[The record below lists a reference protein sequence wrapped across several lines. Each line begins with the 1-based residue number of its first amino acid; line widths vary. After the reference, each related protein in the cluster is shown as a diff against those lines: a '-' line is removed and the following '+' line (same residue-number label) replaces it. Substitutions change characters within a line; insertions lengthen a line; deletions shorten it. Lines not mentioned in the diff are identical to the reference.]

1 MDLERLRAS
10 DADRERSAE
19 VLRNALAEGRIN
31 HEELDERLDRVYRA
45 TTVGELAEI
54 TRGLPSSLGAS
65 PASGTDPSLSSAE
78 AQQLAAQSRGKE
90 AISAVFGGVERAGR
104 WLVEPH
110 TTVSILCGGVD
121 LDLREAVLAQREVV
135 FQCAVIFGGLR
146 IIVPP
151 GVRVVNQANVFLG
164 GVDLSKVDSVT
175 DPSAPTIRI
184 TGTCLMGGIQVLEQ
198 RPGQKCR

>member
-54 TRGLPSSLGAS
+54 TRDLPSSLGAS

-90 AISAVFGGVERAGR
+90 AISAV
-104 WLVEPH
+104 
-110 TTVSILCGGVD
+110 
-121 LDLREAVLAQREVV
+121 
-135 FQCAVIFGGLR
+135 FGGLR